1 MKASLLVLLMFAG
14 MGHAAPPPKAVPVV
28 EPIEAP
34 VPVPV
39 PADEQALPA
48 RVVSRSGQFSVSG
61 AEPAVRA
68 SVALLAEEAKDD
80 LLKLS
85 DLKDDWKTLI
95 SVVLH
100 GKPGDPLPPRS
111 VALSLFSN
119 EGGYSLRLD
128 LHLARGIDQERFHRA
143 VTSALLHEQ
152 ALRKLPPGTT
162 DAALIVPPWLVEG
175 LREAAAWEQK
185 HGDRRLYE
193 AIFKHGGLYKLNDLF
208 AVTEADHE
216 ELDGAMRAA
225 FRVASGAMVMA
236 LLEQP
241 QGKEGFRTF
250 ISEAARFGGE
260 MPVLLRRCFPELNLS
275 ERSLEKWWMLVGIDK
290 SAPDL
295 TESLGVLETESA
307 LEETLKL
314 HFRDSAAVDTG
325 KPLHSSWEEL
335 VALPIPARSEAVR
348 PIQDSLVRLSYRSFP
363 SFRPIIAEYQ
373 LILAELLRP
382 KPQKIGERLA
392 GLQESRLTMTEKAR
406 HARDYL
412 DWFEITR
419 VRETSGEFEDYL
431 SLKERLKVRNE
442 DRKDPVSTYL
452 DRMEK
457 VFNREKT
464 KSPK

>member
-1 MKASLLVLLMFAG
+1 MRATLPALLLIIG
-14 MGHAAPPPKAVPVV
+14 IGHAEPAPRAVPVA
-28 EPIEAP
+28 EPAEAP
-34 VPVPV
+34 VPVPAV
-39 PADEQALPA
+39 ADDSLLPA
-48 RVVSRSGQFSVSG
+48 RVVSRSGQFSVTG
-61 AEPAVRA
+61 GDPAVRA

-80 LLKLS
+80 LLKLAE
-85 DLKDDWKTLI
+85 LKDEWKTLV

-111 VALSLFSN
+111 VALNLFSN
-119 EGGYSLRLD
+119 EGGYSMRLD
-128 LHLARGIDQERFHRA
+128 LHLARGIEQDRFRRA
-143 VTSALLHEQ
+143 ITSALLYEQ
-152 ALRKLPPGTT
+152 SLRKLPPGTT
-162 DAALIVPPWLVEG
+162 DSALIVPPWLVEG
-175 LREAAAWEQK
+175 LGEAVAWKEK
-185 HGDRRLYE
+185 RGDRRLYE
-193 AIFKHGGLYKLNDLF
+193 AIFRHGGIYKLNDLF
-208 AVTEADHE
+208 AVTEAEHE
-216 ELDGAMRAA
+216 SLDGAMRAA

-250 ISEAARFGGE
+250 ISEAANFGGE

-295 TESLGVLETESA
+295 TESLGVVETESG
-307 LEETLKL
+307 LEEILKL
-314 HFRDSAAVDTG
+314 HFRDAAGTATE
-325 KPLHSSWEEL
+325 KPLHTSWEEL
-335 VALPIPARSEAVR
+335 SSLPAPARSEAVR
-348 PIQDSLVRLSYRSFP
+348 PVQDALVRLSYRSFP
-363 SFRPIIAEYQ
+363 SFRPILAEYQ

-392 GLQESRLTMTEKAR
+392 ALQESRVTMAEKAR

-431 SLKERLKVRNE
+431 ALKERLKVRSE
-442 DRKDPVSTYL
+442 DRKDPVSSYL

-457 VFNREKT
+457 VFSRGKQNPAR
-464 KSPK
+464 